1 MKLILDRYNDQ
12 QFLEGRQPI
21 INNLIIW
28 RKEMTCKK
36 CSFEFSDDFAFCP
49 KCGTKVEVKDEIS
62 LPGASEGIM
71 EIEDSDSSIGDF
83 IIENGILRKY
93 MGNDK
98 NIKIPDSV
106 TEIYAYAFHGCSS
119 LTSVSIPDSV
129 TEIGL
134 YAFDD
139 CSSLSGISIPNS
151 VTYIGKKAFNHCKIN
166 NLEYRNLLKIKNGL
180 ALSDDESEVLYCT
193 NSSLTS
199 VSIPDSVTEIGD
211 SAFFCCSSLTSVSIP
226 DSVTEIG
233 EDAFYDCKID
243 NLEYRD
249 LLKIKNG
256 LALSDDETR
265 VLYCAN
271 SSLTS
276 ISIPDSVTEICEG
289 AFASC
294 SNLTSVSIPDSVT
307 EIGDSAFFGCSSLTN
322 VSIPDSVTEIG
333 YNAFRDCSSLTSVS
347 IPDSV
352 TEIGS
357 SAFASCSSLT
367 EVIFK
372 GTKKEWKKIKKIED
386 FGNDIKVKFEK

>member
-1 MKLILDRYNDQ
+1 
-12 QFLEGRQPI
+12 
-21 INNLIIW
+21 
-28 RKEMTCKK
+28 MTCKK

-62 LPGASEGIM
+62 LPGASEEIM
-71 EIEDSDSSIGDF
+71 EIEDSNSSIEDF
-83 IIENGILRKY
+83 EIENGILRKY
-93 MGNDK
+93 KGKDK
-98 NIKIPDSV
+98 NIKIPNSVTEIRLCAFRGCSSLTSVSIPDSVIKIGPRAFDDCSSLSGISIPNSVTEIGEKAFNHCKINNLEYRDLLKIKNGLALSDDETRVLYCSNSSLTSVSIPDSV
-106 TEIYAYAFHGCSS
+106 TEIGNDAFFGCSS

-129 TEIGL
+129 TEIGND
-134 YAFDD
+134 AFR
-139 CSSLSGISIPNS
+139 
-151 VTYIGKKAFNHCKIN
+151 V
-166 NLEYRNLLKIKNGL
+166 
-180 ALSDDESEVLYCT
+180 
-193 NSSLTS
+193 
-199 VSIPDSVTEIGD
+199 
-211 SAFFCCSSLTSVSIP
+211 CSSLTSVSIP

-233 EDAFYDCKID
+233 EYAFDGCSSLTSVSIPDSVIEIGNDAFFGCKIN

-276 ISIPDSVTEICEG
+276 VSIPDSVTEIGED
-289 AFASC
+289 AFAFC
-294 SNLTSVSIPDSVT
+294 SSLTSVSIPDSVT
-307 EIGDSAFFGCSSLTN
+307 EIGDSAFAG
-322 VSIPDSVTEIG
+322 
-333 YNAFRDCSSLTSVS
+333 CSSLTSVS

-352 TEIGS
+352 TEIGYN
-357 SAFASCSSLT
+357 AFDSCSSLT

>member
-1 MKLILDRYNDQ
+1 
-12 QFLEGRQPI
+12 
-21 INNLIIW
+21 
-28 RKEMTCKK
+28 MTCKK

-49 KCGTKVEVKDEIS
+49 KCGTKVEVKDEITH
-62 LPGASEGIM
+62 PGASEGIM

-180 ALSDDESEVLYCT
+180 ALSDDESDVLYCT

-199 VSIPDSVTEIGD
+199 VSIPDSVTEIG
-211 SAFFCCSSLTSVSIP
+211 
-226 DSVTEIG
+226 
-233 EDAFYDCKID
+233 
-243 NLEYRD
+243 
-249 LLKIKNG
+249 
-256 LALSDDETR
+256 
-265 VLYCAN
+265 N
-271 SSLTS
+271 S
-276 ISIPDSVTEICEG
+276 
-289 AFASC
+289 AFAS
-294 SNLTSVSIPDSVT
+294 
-307 EIGDSAFFGCSSLTN
+307 CSSLTN

-333 YNAFRDCSSLTSVS
+333 YGAFRGCSGLTSVS

-352 TEIGS
+352 TEIGYN
-357 SAFASCSSLT
+357 AFASCSSLT